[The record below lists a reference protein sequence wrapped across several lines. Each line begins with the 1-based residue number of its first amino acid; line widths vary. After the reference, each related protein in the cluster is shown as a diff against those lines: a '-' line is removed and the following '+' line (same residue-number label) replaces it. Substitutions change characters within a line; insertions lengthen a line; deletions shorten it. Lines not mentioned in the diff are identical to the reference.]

1 MSATTPGEIFAVD
14 FATLAREIAMDI
26 FPVADILELH
36 KIGDEEW
43 SAIQKHP
50 TFVKMLQQMLQD
62 WNAAEATPARI
73 KAKASTG
80 LETTIEVF
88 IRDISNPDIP
98 LGQRVEAGKFLAK
111 LGEIGERAGAD
122 SEKFSIV
129 LNIAEVGGANFLASL
144 GTTEGMAAFLAS
156 VFMLRM
162 SIQGAGGGR
171 PRTVE
176 VPGRVQTVDGPK
188 VMLGT

>member
-1 MSATTPGEIFAVD
+1 
-14 FATLAREIAMDI
+14 
-26 FPVADILELH
+26 
-36 KIGDEEW
+36 
-43 SAIQKHP
+43 
-50 TFVKMLQQMLQD
+50 MLQQMLQD

-122 SEKFSIV
+122 AEKFSIV
-129 LNIAEVGGANFLASL
+129 LNIGESH
-144 GTTEGMAAFLAS
+144 
-156 VFMLRM
+156 
-162 SIQGAGGGR
+162 
-171 PRTVE
+171 
-176 VPGRVQTVDGPK
+176 RVVDVTSSRQPTLSGVLPDA
-188 VMLGT
+188 